1 MNNLKT
7 KKQQK
12 LKTPEFNIDDYV
24 KVSEKSEFLEKTEK
38 NRLVYNTYKNR
49 IAKIKNINNITNDSV
64 TYLLE
69 MKSKNGTL
77 FTFDILEKYLEKSE
91 ISELT
96 INDIVKIKDDAN
108 FDEKSEKNKK
118 SYETYKNREG
128 KIVEIKNMHPYK
140 DNTTFIVEMENS
152 ENITFRFDIIG
163 KYLKKIYK

>member
-1 MNNLKT
+1 
-7 KKQQK
+7 
-12 LKTPEFNIDDYV
+12 
-24 KVSEKSEFLEKTEK
+24 
-38 NRLVYNTYKNR
+38 
-49 IAKIKNINNITNDSV
+49 
-64 TYLLE
+64 
-69 MKSKNGTL
+69 MKSKNGKL

-96 INDIVKIKDDAN
+96 IDDIVKIKDSAN

-152 ENITFRFDIIG
+152 ENMTFRFDIIG
-163 KYLKKIYK
+163 KYLEKIGK

>member
-12 LKTPEFNIDDYV
+12 LKTPEFKIDDYV

-96 INDIVKIKDDAN
+96 IDDIVKIKDDSN

-118 SYETYKNREG
+118 SYETYKNRKG

-152 ENITFRFDIIG
+152 EKTTFRFDILG
-163 KYLKKIYK
+163 KYLEKI